1 MKFTE
6 ILTEKV
12 ATRPNA
18 ISSMANQLTQKKP
31 AAADTDDKDEPSTA
45 GPGAGAFGQM
55 ANQLSG
61 NKPNTM
67 ANAPVS
73 ASNKAKSDNPNL
85 AASPTATDASATK
98 TPSFAGPKSYGNTTM
113 GFKAPAEKPT
123 GTPTTQTPTSTPTAA
138 QDTPAATDTKTPAA
152 TDTKTPA
159 ATEPEDKKPGLLQ
172 KIGKGFGDLV
182 TGFKQGYSGNYNL
195 DDEDDAPASTSA
207 KDGTTSTAG
216 DQTANAADAKPVTF
230 ASIKANVDKLDKK
243 GKQRILSVLK
253 KELGVASPVATK
265 PASEPAAGQ
274 ALDLDQLKQQ
284 TDKERAAGQNDQQ
297 QAIQQMKSTADANA
311 AAAANRSSIEK
322 AGKEAAAIPK
332 FRRTASDNLAI
343 KAAKDA
349 GITIESKKSV
359 KKKTNLKESKGFQLP
374 FSLFKK

>member
-1 MKFTE
+1 M
-6 ILTEKV
+6 EKV

-73 ASNKAKSDNPNL
+73 ASNKAKPDNPNL
-85 AASPTATDASATK
+85 AASPTATDAPATK
-98 TPSFAGPKSYGNTTM
+98 TPSFAGPKSYGITTM
-113 GFKAPAEKPT
+113 GFKAPAEKST
-123 GTPTTQTPTSTPTAA
+123 GTPTA
-138 QDTPAATDTKTPAA
+138 QTPAATDTKTPAA
-152 TDTKTPA
+152 TDSKAPA
-159 ATEPEDKKPGLLQ
+159 AEPEAEKPGLLQ
-172 KIGKGFGDLV
+172 KIGKGVGDLV
-182 TGFKQGYSGNYNL
+182 TGFKQGYSGNYSL
-195 DDEDDAPASTSA
+195 DDEGDTPASTSA

-297 QAIQQMKSTADANA
+297 QAMQQMKSTADANA
-311 AAAANRSSIEK
+311 AAAANRSSREK
-322 AGKEAAAIPK
+322 AGKAAAAVPPFK
-332 FRRTASDNLAI
+332 RTASDKLAI
-343 KAAKDA
+343 KAAQDA
-349 GITIESKKSV
+349 GIKVESKKSV

>member
-1 MKFTE
+1 M
-6 ILTEKV
+6 EKV

-73 ASNKAKSDNPNL
+73 TSNKAKPDNPNV
-85 AASPTATDASATK
+85 ATSPTATTAK
-98 TPSFAGPKSYGNTTM
+98 TPSFAGPSSYGNTTTT
-113 GFKAPAEKPT
+113 FKAPAEKPT
-123 GTPTTQTPTSTPTAA
+123 SASTAQTSAATPAAA
-138 QDTPAATDTKTPAA
+138 QDTAAATDTKPSTAA
-152 TDTKTPA
+152 
-159 ATEPEDKKPGLLQ
+159 EPEAEKPGLLQ
-172 KIGKGFGDLV
+172 RIGKGFGDLA

-195 DDEDDAPASTSA
+195 DDEGDA
-207 KDGTTSTAG
+207 TTSTPAKSG
-216 DQTANAADAKPVTF
+216 TSSTASNQTADAKSVTF

-243 GKQRILSVLK
+243 GKQRILGVLK
-253 KELGVASPVATK
+253 KELGVASPAATK
-265 PASEPAAGQ
+265 PAATPATGQ
-274 ALDLDQLKQQ
+274 TLDLDQLKQQ
-284 TDKERAAGQNDQQ
+284 SDQQKSAGQADQQ
-297 QAIQQMKSTADANA
+297 QALQQMKSTADSNA
-311 AAAANRSSIEK
+311 AAAANRSSVEK
-322 AGKEAAAIPK
+322 AGKAAATVPPFK
-332 FRRTASDNLAI
+332 RTASDKLAI
-343 KAAKDA
+343 KAAQDA
-349 GITIESKKSV
+349 GIKVESKKSV

>member
-1 MKFTE
+1 
-6 ILTEKV
+6 
-12 ATRPNA
+12 
-18 ISSMANQLTQKKP
+18 
-31 AAADTDDKDEPSTA
+31 
-45 GPGAGAFGQM
+45 
-55 ANQLSG
+55 
-61 NKPNTM
+61 
-67 ANAPVS
+67 
-73 ASNKAKSDNPNL
+73 
-85 AASPTATDASATK
+85 
-98 TPSFAGPKSYGNTTM
+98 M
-113 GFKAPAEKPT
+113 GFKAPAEKST
-123 GTPTTQTPTSTPTAA
+123 GTPTAQTPASTAA
-138 QDTPAATDTKTPAA
+138 TDTPAATDTKTPAA

-159 ATEPEDKKPGLLQ
+159 ATEPEDKKPGFFQ
-172 KIGKGFGDLV
+172 TIKQGVGDLV

-195 DDEDDAPASTSA
+195 DDEDDAPTSTAAPTSVKGGASSTA
-207 KDGTTSTAG
+207 GDQTASTAG
-216 DQTANAADAKPVTF
+216 DQTANTADTKPVTF

-265 PASEPAAGQ
+265 PASEPTAGQ

-322 AGKEAAAIPK
+322 AGKEAAAKPK
-332 FRRTASDNLAI
+332 FQRTASDNLAI
-343 KAAKDA
+343 KAAQDA
-349 GITIESKKSV
+349 GIKIESKKSV

>member
-1 MKFTE
+1 M
-6 ILTEKV
+6 EKV

-18 ISSMANQLTQKKP
+18 ISSMADQLTQKKP
-31 AAADTDDKDEPSTA
+31 AAVDPADKDEPSTA

-73 ASNKAKSDNPNL
+73 ASNKAKPGNPNL
-85 AASPTATDASATK
+85 AASPTATDASAAK
-98 TPSFAGPKSYGNTTM
+98 TPNFAGPKSYGNTTM
-113 GFKAPAEKPT
+113 GFKAPAEKSR
-123 GTPTTQTPTSTPTAA
+123 GTPTAQTPASTAA
-138 QDTPAATDTKTPAA
+138 TTDTPAATDTKTP
-152 TDTKTPA
+152 T

-172 KIGKGFGDLV
+172 KIGKGVGDLV
-182 TGFKQGYSGNYNL
+182 TGFKQGYSGNYSL
-195 DDEDDAPASTSA
+195 DDEGDAPASTSA

-284 TDKERAAGQNDQQ
+284 TDKQRAAGQNDQQ
-297 QAIQQMKSTADANA
+297 QALQQMKTTADANA
-311 AAAANRSSIEK
+311 ASAAERSDIEK
-322 AGKEAAAIPK
+322 AGKAAAAKPK
-332 FRRTASDNLAI
+332 FQRTASDKLAI
-343 KAAKDA
+343 KAAQDA
-349 GITIESKKSV
+349 GIKIESKKSV

>member
-6 ILTEKV
+6 ILMEKV

-18 ISSMANQLTQKKP
+18 IGSMANQLTQKKP
-31 AAADTDDKDEPSTA
+31 AAPDADDADEPSTA

-73 ASNKAKSDNPNL
+73 ASNKAKPGNPNL
-85 AASPTATDASATK
+85 AASPTATDAA
-98 TPSFAGPKSYGNTTM
+98 A
-113 GFKAPAEKPT
+113 
-123 GTPTTQTPTSTPTAA
+123 QTPTSPPAT
-138 QDTPAATDTKTPAA
+138 QDTAAATDTNTPAA
-152 TDTKTPA
+152 A
-159 ATEPEDKKPGLLQ
+159 EPEAEKPGLLQ
-172 KIGKGFGDLV
+172 KIGKGVGDLV

-195 DDEDDAPASTSA
+195 DSDDAPA
-207 KDGTTSTAG
+207 KDGTTSTSG
-216 DQTANAADAKPVTF
+216 NQTTADAKPITF

-243 GKQRILSVLK
+243 GRQRILGVLK
-253 KELGVASPVATK
+253 KELGVASTTATK
-265 PASEPAAGQ
+265 PAGGQ

-284 TDKERAAGQNDQQ
+284 RDQQ
-297 QAIQQMKSTADANA
+297 QAAGQADQQQALQQMKSTADSNA

-322 AGKEAAAIPK
+322 AGKAAAAKPG
-332 FRRTASDNLAI
+332 FQRTASDNLAI
-343 KAAKDA
+343 KKAKEQ
-349 GITIESKKSV
+349 GIKIESKKSV

>member
-1 MKFTE
+1 MRFTE
-6 ILTEKV
+6 ILMEKV

-31 AAADTDDKDEPSTA
+31 AAADADDADEPSTA
-45 GPGAGAFGQM
+45 GPGAGAFSQM

-73 ASNKAKSDNPNL
+73 ASNKAKPGNPNL
-85 AASPTATDASATK
+85 AASPTATDASAAK

-113 GFKAPAEKPT
+113 GFKAPAEKST
-123 GTPTTQTPTSTPTAA
+123 GTPTAQTPASTTAAAQDTAAATDPKTPTAA
-138 QDTPAATDTKTPAA
+138 
-152 TDTKTPA
+152 
-159 ATEPEDKKPGLLQ
+159 EPEAEKPGLLQ
-172 KIGKGFGDLV
+172 KIGKGVGDLV
-182 TGFKQGYSGNYNL
+182 TGFKQGYSGNYSL
-195 DDEDDAPASTSA
+195 DDEGDAPTSPSA
-207 KDGTTSTAG
+207 KDGTTSAAG
-216 DQTANAADAKPVTF
+216 DQTANTADAKPVTF

-284 TDKERAAGQNDQQ
+284 TDKQRVAGQNDQQ
-297 QAIQQMKSTADANA
+297 QALQQMKTTADANA
-311 AAAANRSSIEK
+311 AAAANRSDIEK
-322 AGKEAAAIPK
+322 AGKAAAAVPK
-332 FRRTASDNLAI
+332 FKRTASDKLAI
-343 KAAKDA
+343 KAAQDA
-349 GITIESKKSV
+349 GIKVESKKSV

>member
-6 ILTEKV
+6 ILMEKV

-73 ASNKAKSDNPNL
+73 ASNKAKPDNPNV
-85 AASPTATDASATK
+85 AASPTATTAK
-98 TPSFAGPKSYGNTTM
+98 TPSFAGPSSYGNTTTT
-113 GFKAPAEKPT
+113 FKAPAEKLAST
-123 GTPTTQTPTSTPTAA
+123 STAQTPAATSAGA
-138 QDTPAATDTKTPAA
+138 QDTAAATDTKTPTAA
-152 TDTKTPA
+152 A
-159 ATEPEDKKPGLLQ
+159 EPEAEKPGLLQ
-172 KIGKGFGDLV
+172 RIGKGFGDLA

-195 DDEDDAPASTSA
+195 DDEGDATASTPA
-207 KDGTTSTAG
+207 KGGATSTAG
-216 DQTANAADAKPVTF
+216 NQTADVKPVTF

-243 GKQRILSVLK
+243 SKQRILAALK
-253 KELGVASPVATK
+253 KELGVASTTATK
-265 PASEPAAGQ
+265 PVAAPATGQ

-284 TDKERAAGQNDQQ
+284 RDQQKSAGQADQQ
-297 QAIQQMKSTADANA
+297 QALQQMKSTADSNA
-311 AAAANRSSIEK
+311 AAAANRSSVEK
-322 AGKEAAAIPK
+322 AGKAAAAVPK
-332 FRRTASDNLAI
+332 FQRTASDKLAI
-343 KAAKDA
+343 KAAQDA
-349 GITIESKKSV
+349 GIKVESKKSV